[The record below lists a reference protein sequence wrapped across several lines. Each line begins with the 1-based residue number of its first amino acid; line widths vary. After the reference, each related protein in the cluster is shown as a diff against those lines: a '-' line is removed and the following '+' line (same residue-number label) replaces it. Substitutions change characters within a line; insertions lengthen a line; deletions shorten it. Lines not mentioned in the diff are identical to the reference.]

1 MRRQK
6 ENPIG
11 SRRRRLA
18 ISSNEGIPFEQ
29 MPYQCFQEARK
40 VLAEDREEKLAQIKK
55 MRERIAKWQAA
66 PAASQG
72 GSVRKQGKL
81 REMQK
86 HLEHLKILADVNDPV
101 VKMRFE
107 DGKGQQCHDSFGC
120 GEC

>member
-18 ISSNEGIPFEQ
+18 ISSNEGVPFEQ

-40 VLAEDREEKLAQIKK
+40 VLAEDREEKLAHIKK
-55 MRERIAKWQAA
+55 MRERIARWQAV
-66 PAASQG
+66 PAENQG
-72 GSVRKQGKL
+72 GSISKQGKL

-107 DGKGQQCHDSFGC
+107 DGKG
-120 GEC
+120 